1 MTIIPTLR
9 VRNLKAS
16 VDFYTTILDFEW
28 LGAGNELGDPGF
40 VELRRGNDRLFLSSH
55 GGDGAFGQA
64 IVLTTDHVDG
74 LFQQFRAY
82 GLRTPG
88 DPAAPVEVHEGPLDQ
103 SWGTREFYVADPDG
117 HSLRFTQGL

>member
-1 MTIIPTLR
+1 MAIIPTLR
-9 VRNLKAS
+9 VRKLTAS
-16 VDFYTTILDFEW
+16 VEFYTKVLDFER
-28 LGAGNELGDPGF
+28 LEADNELSDPGF

-55 GGDGAFGQA
+55 RDDGAFGQA
-64 IVLTTDHVDG
+64 ITLTTEHIDE
-74 LFQQFRAY
+74 LFQRFRVN